1 MALLKI
7 PYETAEEMGVSLEL
21 EVPDRNLQIQCIPQ
35 EPGPIRDVADA
46 VEEATESPVQGQKF
60 SELVHGR
67 KKVTFIAENQFRAAP
82 ARDILPG
89 LVEKARLAG
98 CDISI
103 IIGNATLPPLS
114 SGQIEMKLGRELVQ
128 NGIPIVCNE
137 ISKPE
142 QYRYVGI
149 TRSGTPLFIHKMVAD
164 SDIIVTV
171 STTQATVW
179 GYGGSGMIIPAVV
192 AKETTEINHLMSM
205 APDCVPGNNDCLMQ
219 LDKYEALE
227 MAKVNMGINVIVSN
241 QNHVIFVNAGSPVE
255 SHKAAVEHYNGIYWF
270 SIPGLNRNKADIA
283 LTGSTAPTNHLFLH
297 SSWAAANCDP
307 VVRDGG
313 IIILATPCPGY
324 GDWPGFG
331 RMDLLKPHL
340 PASIE
345 KQDGAIKDFYEQV
358 VGKKKNRSFTWYK
371 IYEVLVRKEVWVVTG
386 KANIPFCREIGLP
399 AYESIEEA
407 FGEAM
412 KKCGKNATVAFV
424 PYGRYTVV
432 RPS

>member
-1 MALLKI
+1 MAFLKI

-21 EVPDRNLQIQCIPQ
+21 EVPDKNLLIKCIPE
-35 EPGPIRDVADA
+35 EPGPIREVANA
-46 VEEATESPVQGQKF
+46 VEEATESPVYGPRF
-60 SELVHGR
+60 SELIRGGKR
-67 KKVTFIAENQFRAAP
+67 VTFIVENQFRAAP

-89 LVEKARLAG
+89 LVEKARQTG

-114 SGQIEMKLGRELVQ
+114 SEETEMKLGRELAHS
-128 NGIPIVCNE
+128 GIPIVCNDV
-137 ISKPE
+137 SKPE

-149 TRSGTPLFIHKMVAD
+149 TRSGTPLFLHQVVAD
-164 SDIIVTV
+164 AHVIVTI
-171 STTQATVW
+171 STTQATIW

-192 AKETTEINHLMSM
+192 ANETTEINHLMSM
-205 APDCVPGNNDCLMQ
+205 APDCIPGNNDCLMQ

-241 QNHVIFVNAGSPVE
+241 QNHMVFVNAGSPLE
-255 SHKAAVEHYNGIYWF
+255 SHKAAVEHYNGIYQF
-270 SIPGLNRNKADIA
+270 SVPGLNRNKADIA

-324 GDWPGFG
+324 GDWPGFD

-340 PASIE
+340 PASRE
-345 KQDGAIKDFYEQV
+345 KQVGAIKDFYEQV

-371 IYEVLVRKEVWVVTG
+371 IYEVMARKEVWVVTG
-386 KANIPFCREIGLP
+386 KANIPFCSEIGLP

-412 KKCGKNATVAFV
+412 KKCGEDSQVAFI

-432 RPS
+432 KPS